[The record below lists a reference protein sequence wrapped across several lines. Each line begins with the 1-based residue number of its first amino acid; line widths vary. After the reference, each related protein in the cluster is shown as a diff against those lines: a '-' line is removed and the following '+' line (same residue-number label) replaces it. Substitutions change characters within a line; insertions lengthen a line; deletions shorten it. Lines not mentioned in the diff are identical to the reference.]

1 MREKLRKA
9 LNSDLFYSYKN
20 NKLVILASIVLLLIV
35 FSSVFA
41 AFIAPHDPYN
51 LASVSLMDSMRPPS
65 WMEGGVGKFV
75 FGSDL
80 QGRGVLSTILY
91 GTRISIMVGLAAVA
105 LGGTVGVTL
114 GMISGYFGGKVDSV
128 IMRMADVQLS
138 FPTTMIAI
146 TVMAFW
152 GRGILK
158 LIIVIGLATWVT
170 YARTARG
177 STLSLK
183 NSEFIEAAKLI
194 GVSKTKIIMR
204 HVLPNILTPII
215 VIATVQIAQVIMLEA
230 TLSFLGMGVPL
241 TEPSLG
247 LMISDGYKRL
257 LSGSWWLVIFP
268 GAVLVMIVLSIN
280 VIGDW
285 LRDTLNPK
293 LK

>member
-1 MREKLRKA
+1 
-9 LNSDLFYSYKN
+9 
-20 NKLVILASIVLLLIV
+20 
-35 FSSVFA
+35 
-41 AFIAPHDPYN
+41 
-51 LASVSLMDSMRPPS
+51 MDSMRPPV
-65 WMEGGVGKFV
+65 WMEGGVDKFI

-105 LGGTVGVTL
+105 LGGTIGVTL
-114 GMISGYFGGKVDSV
+114 GMISGYFGGKIDSV

-247 LMISDGYKRL
+247 LVISDGYKRL
-257 LSGSWWLVIFP
+257 MSGSWWLVVFP
-268 GAVLVMIVLSIN
+268 GTVLVMIVLSIN

>member
-1 MREKLRKA
+1 ME
-9 LNSDLFYSYKN
+9 DLIYYFKRD
-20 NKLVILASIVLLLIV
+20 KLVIIATIILVLIIAASI
-35 FSSVFA
+35 FA
-41 AFIAPHDPYN
+41 HIIAPHNPYD
-51 LASVSLMDSMRPPS
+51 LASVSLMDSMRPPV
-65 WMEGGVGKFV
+65 WMEGGVDKFI

-105 LGGTVGVTL
+105 LGGTIGVTL
-114 GMISGYFGGKVDSV
+114 GMISGYFGGKIDSV

-177 STLSLK
+177 ATLSLK

-247 LMISDGYKRL
+247 LVISDGYKRL
-257 LSGSWWLVIFP
+257 MSGSWWLVVFP
-268 GAVLVMIVLSIN
+268 GTVLVMIVLSIN

>member
-9 LNSDLFYSYKN
+9 LNSDLFYSYKK
-20 NKLVILASIVLLLIV
+20 NKLVILASIVLFLIV

-41 AFIAPHDPYN
+41 VFIAPHDPYD
-51 LASVSLMDSMRPPS
+51 LSSVSLMDSMRPPV
-65 WMEGGVGKFV
+65 WMEGGVDKFM

-105 LGGTVGVTL
+105 LGGTIGVTL
-114 GMISGYFGGKVDSV
+114 GMISGYFGGKIDSV

-247 LMISDGYKRL
+247 LVISDGYKRL
-257 LSGSWWLVIFP
+257 MSGSWWLVVFP